1 MSCQYIIQPAPGD
14 KTVNAE
20 TECIKVDGDSEL
32 RRNKQVEFQL
42 DGCETPNLFS
52 GTEDAA
58 ENLQCM

>member
-1 MSCQYIIQPAPGD
+1 VSCQYIIQPAPGD

-20 TECIKVDGDSEL
+20 TECIKVDEEL
-32 RRNKQVEFQL
+32 RPNTQVEFQL